1 MNTTL
6 RILLRHVVKII
17 LLLVAIA
24 YFTLAER
31 KIRAAIQR
39 RRGPNVVGFF
49 GLLQPLADGLKLI
62 AKERII
68 PSHANSRIFVIAP
81 RAVLTFAL
89 RSWGVIPFG
98 CLDYSEHRTN
108 TELLKALSEAPVTSN
123 NVLLKCSTNVIQHG
137 NETRVGPL
145 QQFEIVSPCQ
155 WSSNLSNAWRVAL
168 TIFAL
173 TLIVLSV
180 NKPTKYD
187 YVISSGYT
195 LVKSIVKENLY
206 IKKQQYFTSLFFLFF
221 SIFLL
226 NLVGLIPFGFTV
238 TSSFG
243 VTFFLALTYFVGTNL
258 IGVVENKWQQR
269 NLILPQ
275 DVPLAIS
282 HFLILIE
289 AVSYI
294 ARAPSLS
301 IRLFANRR
309 SGHALLKI
317 LTGFALARGSS
328 TTVLLNFLATIPWV
342 IVTGVR
348 FLELLIAFLQAY
360 VFTILV
366 TLYINDNL
374 NLH

>member
-1 MNTTL
+1 M
-6 RILLRHVVKII
+6 
-17 LLLVAIA
+17 
-24 YFTLAER
+24 
-31 KIRAAIQR
+31 
-39 RRGPNVVGFF
+39 
-49 GLLQPLADGLKLI
+49 
-62 AKERII
+62 
-68 PSHANSRIFVIAP
+68 
-81 RAVLTFAL
+81 
-89 RSWGVIPFG
+89 
-98 CLDYSEHRTN
+98 
-108 TELLKALSEAPVTSN
+108 
-123 NVLLKCSTNVIQHG
+123 IQHG

-145 QQFEIVSPCQ
+145 QQFEIVYPYF
-155 WSSNLSNAWRVAL
+155 WSRTNLSHAWRAAL
-168 TIFAL
+168 VVFAIAL
-173 TLIVLSV
+173 ITLSI
-180 NKPTKYD
+180 NKSTKYN
-187 YVISSGYT
+187 YAISTVYM
-195 LVKSIVKENLY
+195 LIKSVVKENLY

-243 VTFFLALTYFVGTNL
+243 VTFFLALTYFIGTNL

-282 HFLILIE
+282 HFLVLIE

-328 TTVLLNFLATIPWV
+328 TTVLLNLLATIPWI